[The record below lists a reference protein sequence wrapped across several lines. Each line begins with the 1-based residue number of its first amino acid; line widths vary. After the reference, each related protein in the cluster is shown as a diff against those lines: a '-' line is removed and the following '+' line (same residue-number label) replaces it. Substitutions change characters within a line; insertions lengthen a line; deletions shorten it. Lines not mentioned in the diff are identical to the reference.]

1 MTLLRSRLSRI
12 APVLLAAT
20 LAFSISPLLQ
30 SRAEGDSTPKKSDL
44 FAAWKHSGVM
54 SILTTRDGAD
64 LPASATEEGF
74 PLLVRLDKDWFDFSQ
89 AQVKGG
95 DVRFSAAGKALAY
108 QIEEWDATKGVAV
121 IWVRIP
127 MIKGNAHQELQMS
140 WGKEDA
146 DSESD
151 GKAVFNES
159 NGYAAV
165 FHLEDATKDE
175 TGALSAKDLGT
186 EAVSGMIGQGRHF
199 TTGKGIA
206 CGDSIATFPMGS
218 APHSTEFWF
227 RAEKSGE
234 RMVCWG
240 NGGPK
245 MMVQMILSKPPKM
258 VMDCYG
264 SGSSL
269 TSPKPTPL
277 NEWVHVIHTCKLG
290 ESRMY
295 VNGEMVVVSMVAGNP
310 LDFKSPVKMSM
321 GGWGNY
327 GFNGDLD
334 EVRVSKVVRSAD
346 WVRLQYENQKPRQ
359 TVVGPL
365 VQPGSAFAVS
375 EKVLTLAE
383 GQHATITAKAGGAE
397 KIYWII
403 KRGGEESVV
412 AADRFAFTLDAGR
425 VVGDETLTVQCKAV
439 FANEVKTIDIP
450 VTIKEA
456 IADPIFTLKA
466 PPKWDGR
473 ELIEVVPQV
482 ANLSALQGKGMGEL
496 TYRWKVAGPAVIK
509 EIAPGRLMLRRSLGS
524 GKLTVTCVASNGG
537 REITQ
542 ALEIA
547 VEEPAKETWVQR
559 IPEKEEKPVD
569 NQFFARDDH
578 NEGTLFY
585 NGTLAEP
592 ADAVFLRL
600 YADDKLVKTETQK
613 PQANGSYGLSA
624 KLKAGLIVYKVEF
637 GTKIGGA
644 ETLRQTVKNLVC
656 GDAYIIEGQSNAVGY
671 NYENTKARQDLTHT
685 DSPWIRSFGGNG
697 EVAGDPLTGGWG
709 NARVERINP
718 TDPDRIHFI
727 SAWGMALAKK
737 LVEDVKMPI
746 CVINGAVGGTRLDEH
761 LPQRIKKSPKE
772 RAIYENLKKRIIV
785 AKLTHGMRGLLWHQG
800 EADQGFDGPDNCYGS
815 ETYEQYWVD
824 LTAAWKQDYPNLRN
838 YYLFQIYPN
847 ACSQGGTWHSDK
859 LREVQR
865 QLSQRYSSLSV
876 MPTLQIASGANCHFK
891 TDDYEKMGLLMA
903 PLLERDIYGKVFT
916 VAITAPD
923 LKKAYFT
930 SKKRDEIALEFDQ
943 PMEWNDAIAPQLY
956 LDGEPGKVT
965 VGAVEGNV
973 IKLKLASA
981 TEAKTIT
988 YLSDKKWDRLHLLFG
1003 KNGIAA
1009 LTFWGVEVH

>member
-1 MTLLRSRLSRI
+1 
-12 APVLLAAT
+12 
-20 LAFSISPLLQ
+20 
-30 SRAEGDSTPKKSDL
+30 
-44 FAAWKHSGVM
+44 
-54 SILTTRDGAD
+54 
-64 LPASATEEGF
+64 
-74 PLLVRLDKDWFDFSQ
+74 
-89 AQVKGG
+89 
-95 DVRFSAAGKALAY
+95 
-108 QIEEWDATKGVAV
+108 
-121 IWVRIP
+121 
-127 MIKGNAHQELQMS
+127 
-140 WGKEDA
+140 
-146 DSESD
+146 
-151 GKAVFNES
+151 
-159 NGYAAV
+159 
-165 FHLEDATKDE
+165 
-175 TGALSAKDLGT
+175 LGT
-186 EAVSGMIGQGRHF
+186 EAVSGVIGQGRHF

-206 CGDSIATFPMGS
+206 CGDSISTFPMGS

-277 NEWVHVIHTCKLG
+277 NEWVHVIRTCKLG

-295 VNGEMVVVSMVAGNP
+295 VNGELVVVSTVAGNP
-310 LDFKSPVKMSM
+310 LDFKSPVKMFM
-321 GGWGNY
+321 GGWVNY

-365 VQPGSAFAVS
+365 VQSGSAFAVS
-375 EKVLTLAE
+375 EKALTLAE

-403 KRGGEESVV
+403 KRDGEESVV

-425 VVGDETLTVQCKAV
+425 VVGNETLTVQCKAV
-439 FANEVKTIDIP
+439 FANGVKTIEIP

-456 IADPIFTLKA
+456 IADPVFTLQA

-473 ELIEVVPQV
+473 ELIEVVPQL
-482 ANLSALQGKGMGEL
+482 ANLSALQGKGAGEL

-542 ALEIA
+542 VREIA
-547 VEEPAKETWVQR
+547 VEEPAKEIWVQR
-559 IPEKEEKPVD
+559 IPEKDEKPVD
-569 NQFFARDDH
+569 NQFFARDDL

-600 YADDKLVKTETQK
+600 YADDKLIKTETQK

-761 LPQRIKKSPKE
+761 LPQRMKTSPKE
-772 RAIYENLKKRIIV
+772 RAIYENLKKRIV
-785 AKLTHGMRGLLWHQG
+785 AAKLTHGMRGLLWHQG

-824 LTAAWKQDYPNLRN
+824 LTAAWKQDYPSLRN

-865 QLSQRYSSLSV
+865 QLSQRYSSLRV

-930 SKKRDEIALEFDQ
+930 TKERDEIALEFDQ
-943 PMEWNDAIAPQLY
+943 PMEWNDAIAAQLY

-965 VGAVEGNV
+965 LGAVEGNV